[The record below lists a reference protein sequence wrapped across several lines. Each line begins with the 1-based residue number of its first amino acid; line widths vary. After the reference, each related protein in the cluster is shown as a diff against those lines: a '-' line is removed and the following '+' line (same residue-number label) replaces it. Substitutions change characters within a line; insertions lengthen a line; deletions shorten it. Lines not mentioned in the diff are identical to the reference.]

1 MESPMTTTRS
11 IIDQLRPIGR
21 PARVL
26 YWGAALWLASA
37 VVHLVALAGDGWSWD
52 GAVSFRKPLT
62 FSLSI
67 GLLLATS
74 GWILDRLPGR
84 PRLSSV
90 LAWTLLVSSTGEV
103 GLITLQAWRGRASHF
118 NTLQAGDAIVFAA
131 MGAFVG
137 VMSLCLVTLLVWSI
151 VRRPSDPL
159 VSLAIIA
166 GMVLVTT
173 GLGIGQWIIE
183 LGNDYVASN
192 GVVPETVVSGEAGVA
207 KFPHAIAF
215 HGVQLFI
222 VTALVLRLGN
232 LVEIA
237 RRRVMWLV
245 VAGYTGLLVFASAQ
259 TIMGQT
265 PLQPGGWTLGLTL
278 SVIAVL
284 VGAAFTVLGL
294 RSRAPEYEETGAPVA

>member
-1 MESPMTTTRS
+1 MTTTRL
-11 IIDQLRPIGR
+11 IIDGLRPIGR
-21 PARVL
+21 PARIL
-26 YWGAALWLASA
+26 YWGAAFWLASA
-37 VVHLVALAGDGWSWD
+37 AFHLIALAGDGWSLQ

-67 GLLLATS
+67 GLLLATA
-74 GWILDRLPGR
+74 GWILDQLPDR
-84 PRLSSV
+84 PRLSSR
-90 LAWTLLVSSTGEV
+90 LAWTLLLSSTGEV

-131 MGAFVG
+131 MGALVG

-151 VRRPSDPL
+151 FRRPSDPL
-159 VSLAIIA
+159 VSRAIIA

-222 VTALVLRLGN
+222 VTAVMLRLGN
-232 LVEIA
+232 LSEIA

-245 VAGYTGLLVFASAQ
+245 VAGYTAVLVFSAAQ
-259 TIMGQT
+259 TIMGQA
-265 PLQPGGWTLGLTL
+265 PLQAGVWTLGLTL
-278 SVIAVL
+278 GAIAVL
-284 VGAAFTVLGL
+284 AGGALTVLGV
-294 RSRAPEYEETGAPVA
+294 RSNAPKHEEIGAPVA